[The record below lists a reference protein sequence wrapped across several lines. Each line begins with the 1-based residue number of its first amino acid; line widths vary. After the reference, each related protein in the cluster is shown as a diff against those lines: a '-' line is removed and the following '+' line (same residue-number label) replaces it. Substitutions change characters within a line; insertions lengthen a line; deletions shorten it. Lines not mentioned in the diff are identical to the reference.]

1 MSEEYWF
8 EGESEQQSTIQMEG
22 KTQVSRYIQKEW
34 VKNPRETSGQPDH
47 VEERNKT
54 GRTVEKHA
62 VVVS

>member
-1 MSEEYWF
+1 
-8 EGESEQQSTIQMEG
+8 MEG